1 MISFTVAKYVDATS
15 KFADQ
20 IELIQR
26 ALALVGTIL
35 DRELVSAATANIL
48 LEVTIKTDV
57 EVDGAYSAAALP
69 NYSGQFRT
77 SPEGTIPALDG
88 LVNDV
93 AYKVQTGNSA
103 LMPWNATAGTGNWF
117 GDSAEGFL
125 YISEKTMAD
134 LVERGSGA
142 LTETDG
148 TIALLVH
155 EVLHMLGFHGDE
167 EALTAPAGT
176 VWTSPFDQMIE
187 LDGQDAWFT
196 GRAAQAVYGDYV
208 PLRPLDSWTN
218 VHHLDV
224 LNLPDGGAH
233 GDDFV
238 HAGSDLMNG
247 LLVDGMRVSDLDVA
261 VLVDLGYRNVRTL
274 VSVDGH
280 TFIPGVGALVL
291 QGTAATNDNTFFAG
305 ERAAFSVTKSDA
317 TVTVISKGTPSD
329 VARLNGMETL
339 LFADGKLGTEFIGS
353 EGADVLRGTAASQT
367 LYGGR
372 GDDLLV
378 SGGGRD
384 IAVFS
389 GNAADYFIV
398 ANGNTLTVLDKLGRD
413 GRDTLEGVQ
422 RLWFADKH
430 LAMDL
435 ADNAGDMYRLYQAA
449 FDRKPDL
456 DGLGFWID
464 MLDDGMRLAD
474 ISAAFT
480 TAPEFRDLY
489 GAAPSNSSAL
499 TKFYQNVLH
508 REPEKAGF
516 DFWLDAMNNKGVA
529 LSEVLMAFSDSP
541 ENQAQVIGSISGGIE
556 YTQIY
561 W

>member
-1 MISFTVAKYVDATS
+1 MISFTIAKYVDSTA
-15 KFADQ
+15 KFAGQVDL
-20 IELIQR
+20 IER
-26 ALALVGTIL
+26 AMALVGKIL
-35 DRELVSAATANIL
+35 DRELVSAANANIVL
-48 LEVTIKTDV
+48 GVTIETDA

-69 NYSGQFRT
+69 NYSGQFRS
-77 SPEGTIPALDG
+77 SPEGTVPEING

-93 AYKVQTGNSA
+93 AYKVQTGKSA

-117 GDSAEGFL
+117 SDTAEGFL
-125 YISEKTMAD
+125 YISEQTMTD
-134 LVERGSGA
+134 LVARGSTA
-142 LTETDG
+142 LVDTDV

-196 GRAAQAVYGDYV
+196 GRAAKAVYGDDV

-224 LNLPDGGAH
+224 LNLPHGGH
-233 GDDFV
+233 GDEFI

-247 LLVDGMRVSDLDVA
+247 LLVDGMKVSDLDVA

-274 VSVDGH
+274 VSADGL
-280 TFIPGVGALVL
+280 TVIPGVGELTL
-291 QGTAATNDNTFFAG
+291 QGTAAANDNAFFPG
-305 ERAAFSVTKSDA
+305 ERGAFSVTKSDG
-317 TVTVISKGTPSD
+317 TVTVTSKAAPSD
-329 VARLNGMETL
+329 VARLNGTETL
-339 LFADGKLGTEFIGS
+339 LFADGKLGTEFIGTA
-353 EGADVLRGTAASQT
+353 GADLLRGTAASQT
-367 LYGGR
+367 LFGAG
-372 GDDLLV
+372 GDDLLIG
-378 SGGGRD
+378 SGGRD

-389 GNAADYFIV
+389 GNAADYV
-398 ANGNTLTVLDKLGRD
+398 LAASGATLTVLDKLGRD
-413 GRDTLEGVQ
+413 GRDMLDSVQ

-435 ADNAGDMYRLYQAA
+435 DGNAGDMYRLYQAA

-456 DGLGFWID
+456 DGLGYWLY
-464 MLDDGMRLAD
+464 MLDDGMRLGD

-480 TAPEFRDLY
+480 MAPEFRDMY

-499 TKFYQNVLH
+499 TKFYQNVLN

-516 DFWLDAMNNKGVA
+516 DHWMDAMSNKGVA
-529 LSEVLMAFSDSP
+529 LSDVLMAFSDSA

-556 YTQIY
+556 YTQFY
-561 W
+561 G

>member
-1 MISFTVAKYVDATS
+1 MISFAIAQYVDSTA

-20 IELIQR
+20 LALIQR
-26 ALALVGTIL
+26 AMALVGKIL

-48 LEVTIKTDV
+48 LKVTIQTDA

-69 NYSGQFRT
+69 NYSGQFRS
-77 SPEGTIPALDG
+77 SPEGTIPALNG

-93 AYKVQTGNSA
+93 AYKVQTGKSA
-103 LMPWNATAGTGNWF
+103 LMPWNATTGTGNWF
-117 GDSAEGFL
+117 SDTVEGFL
-125 YISEKTMAD
+125 YISEGTMAD
-134 LVERGSGA
+134 LVARGSAA
-142 LTETDG
+142 LAETDG

-167 EALTAPAGT
+167 DALTEPEGSA
-176 VWTSPFDQMIE
+176 WTSPFDQMIE
-187 LDGQDAWFT
+187 LNGLDAWFT
-196 GRAAQAVYGDYV
+196 GRAAQAIYGDEV

-224 LNLPDGGAH
+224 LNLPDGGAQ
-233 GDDFV
+233 GDAFV

-280 TFIPGVGALVL
+280 TFIPGVGALTL
-291 QGTAATNDNTFFAG
+291 QGTAATNDAAFFAG
-305 ERAAFSVTKSDA
+305 ERSAFSVIKLDG
-317 TVTVISKGTPSD
+317 TVTVTAKATPSD

-339 LFADGKLGTEFIGS
+339 LFADGKLGTDFIGTAA
-353 EGADVLRGTAASQT
+353 ADVLRGTAASQT
-367 LYGGR
+367 LYGGA
-372 GDDLLV
+372 GDDLLI

-389 GNAADYFIV
+389 GSAAEYLLAAD
-398 ANGNTLTVLDKLGRD
+398 GSTLTVLDTLGRD

-435 ADNAGDMYRLYQAA
+435 DGNAGDMYRLYQAA

-456 DGLGFWID
+456 DGLGFWIG
-464 MLDDGMRLAD
+464 MLDDGMSLAD

-508 REPEKAGF
+508 REPEQAGF
-516 DFWLDAMNNKGVA
+516 DYWLDVMNNKGGA
-529 LSEVLMAFSDSP
+529 LSAVLMAFSDSP
-541 ENQAQVIGSISGGIE
+541 ENQAQVIGSIAGGIE
-556 YTQIY
+556 YTQFY
-561 W
+561 G